1 MLNQLNALKEQI
13 EKDLR
18 VATDPEDNQ
27 YHLEGLN
34 AVEALIEYL
43 S

>member
-1 MLNQLNALKEQI
+1 MIEQLLTLREQI
-13 EKDLR
+13 VKDLT
-18 VATDPEDNQ
+18 VATSPEDNE
-27 YHLEGLN
+27 YHLEGLD